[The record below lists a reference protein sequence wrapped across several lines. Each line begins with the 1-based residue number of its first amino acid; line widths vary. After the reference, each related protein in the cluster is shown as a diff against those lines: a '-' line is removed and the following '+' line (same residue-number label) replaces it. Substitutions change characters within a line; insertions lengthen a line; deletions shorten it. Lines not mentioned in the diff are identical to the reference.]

1 MKRTFTAI
9 LLVMLICIL
18 LASAVLP
25 ASAEADPDKHPNFI
39 LNLWSEYV
47 KACEKLVGYT
57 PQTPDGGLAYREIS
71 EYFPSTEDES
81 KNFKL
86 VFATYGTTKET
97 FSYRKDFGEYTYYNP
112 SYTRDHREYLI
123 YLYNQ
128 DLVYTIEEAYYAN
141 VEGLDSALG
150 TLNGEVL
157 LKNGDANGDFEVNVK
172 DATFLQKY
180 TAKLE
185 SVNKIYSLELFMRSA
200 DLNRDHKINVKDAT
214 LLQKQLAKLVIPTVY
229 DTTPASADSVEY
241 TQTDLTKTAGYS
253 YSDYGNADK
262 LITNINQLNS
272 YDNSPKTAYT
282 HEFFEEKA
290 LVHIYRTYYTGMV
303 KGFVT
308 GVYREGDTLYVKYG
322 ENHPA
327 FGSGVTDDIGVFNV
341 ALEIDK
347 DLIEGVEK
355 LAIEVNTY
363 QNSPNDY

>member
-1 MKRTFTAI
+1 MKKAFIPIFALI
-9 LLVMLICIL
+9 LTMIIMV
-18 LASAVLP
+18 SAVLP

-47 KACEKLVGYT
+47 KECEKLVGYT

-128 DLVYTIEEAYYAN
+128 DLVYTIEEAYYAK
-141 VEGLDSALG
+141 VDGLEPALRA
-150 TLNGEVL
+150 LNGEAL
-157 LKNGDANGDFEVNVK
+157 LKNGDTNGDFEVNVK

-185 SVNKIYSLELFMRSA
+185 SVNKIYSLELFERSA

-214 LLQKQLAKLVIPTVY
+214 LLQKQIAKIVVPTVY
-229 DTTPASADSVEY
+229 NAIPSSADSVKYKEVN
-241 TQTDLTKTAGYS
+241 LGYC
-253 YSDYGNADK
+253 SDFGNSDR
-262 LITNINQLNS
+262 LITNIEQYKSYPINS
-272 YDNSPKTAYT
+272 DKEYT
-282 HEFFEEKA
+282 EEFFEEKA
-290 LVHIYRTYYTGMV
+290 LVHIYRNYHTGMV
-303 KGFVT
+303 KGFVS
-308 GVYREGDTLYVKYG
+308 GVYREGDTLFVEYG
-322 ENHPA
+322 ESHPA
-327 FGSGVTDDIGVFNV
+327 FGSGVTDDVGSFHV

-355 LAIEVNTY
+355 LAVEVNTY